1 MRKRNFFFI
10 QNVTF
15 VVLQY
20 LCFIMT
26 ITPLIKLTKC
36 DYDIITSIEI
46 NTTEHTKKIYTDE
59 IIL

>member
-1 MRKRNFFFI
+1 
-10 QNVTF
+10 
-15 VVLQY
+15 
-20 LCFIMT
+20 MT